1 MEQHA
6 NTLLAVYNED
16 LNRLRNRIGRDR
28 SENTFK
34 AMKMGRDY
42 VATTTQDEGDL
53 SGWVVGYSNP
63 DPPPLPKTWG
73 RQGVCLDGISDDG
86 KTHFEDHAGDW
97 RDQAHHNALRQA

>member
-1 MEQHA
+1 MKLEQHA

-53 SGWVVGYSNP
+53 SG
-63 DPPPLPKTWG
+63 
-73 RQGVCLDGISDDG
+73 
-86 KTHFEDHAGDW
+86 
-97 RDQAHHNALRQA
+97 

>member
-1 MEQHA
+1 MELHA

-42 VATTTQDEGDL
+42 VARSE
-53 SGWVVGYSNP
+53 
-63 DPPPLPKTWG
+63 
-73 RQGVCLDGISDDG
+73 
-86 KTHFEDHAGDW
+86 AGC
-97 RDQAHHNALRQA
+97 RHGLIKK